1 MGASRGESDRS
12 ESSACLRTVWRRVMS
27 EGVVDSPWI
36 WASKASRGS
45 MMQCSELTR
54 FETRSHSFLVVVV
67 VVVPTQCKH
76 GTVTRERSVFLFV
89 SLCMVWRGRV
99 ECGLLQ
105 PFDFRENSLIH
116 SLYIFNKVDFYFYLF
131 KIIFI
136 LIYLKLF

>member
-54 FETRSHSFLVVVV
+54 FETRSHSFLVVV
-67 VVVPTQCKH
+67 PTQCKH
-76 GTVTRERSVFLFV
+76 GTVTRERSGFLSV
-89 SLCMVWRGRV
+89 SDRKSVV
-99 ECGLLQ
+99 
-105 PFDFRENSLIH
+105 
-116 SLYIFNKVDFYFYLF
+116 
-131 KIIFI
+131 
-136 LIYLKLF
+136 